1 MASHYKIG
9 SMDIREQS
17 KTFDAFIN
25 WSVWG
30 GLLVGLGVFGLVLV
44 FGAHMSWLLVTFLM
58 VALGVIAGFVLK
70 MPASWYA
77 TLAGT
82 FVFALLAYFVAALVV
97 FIKTLVG
104 H

>member
-17 KTFDAFIN
+17 KTFDSFIN
-25 WSVWG
+25 WAVWG

-58 VALGVIAGFVLK
+58 VALGAVAGFVLK
-70 MPASWYA
+70 MPVSWYA

-82 FVFALLAYFVAALVV
+82 FVFALLAYFVTA
-97 FIKTLVG
+97 FIGLFV
-104 H
+104 